1 MEFASRARA
10 IKSKAKCNVQRSLEE
25 LERIVKGLQKQV
37 DSLVIAIRNKGLD
50 PVNIL
55 DVFIK
60 NKNIN
65 KEIVSNNGKIV
76 TKMDENKVNDL
87 ELEQNNFKIVELNSK
102 IDALK
107 ETHQF
112 EIDALERELE
122 ASKDPNNHQ
131 LVQKIVENCNEKTGV

>member
-10 IKSKAKCNVQRSLEE
+10 IKSKAKCNVQRSIEE